1 MNEGSLGT
9 PLGVQSDD
17 ARQYLLQLPPPLFRA
32 RLEVE
37 NGLALLPSALAPGR
51 LALRPARKVQLG
63 DLLFNVDAHAGWFN
77 TEAEAQQQGCDL
89 EGSLFWREEF
99 LRDSLGGR
107 VGARRILVA
116 EPDKH
121 LWPHLHILPS
131 ESDSTC
137 APNCMV
143 RENFHKGANPTSISV
158 LAACDLEPFE
168 QELFVRVTFT
178 PWGPARNRQRR
189 DAQEMPTSGGEE
201 VRQGK
206 RRRQG
211 RSSNAGAE
219 EEAGAEGTEG
229 EEDKDE
235 QKESESGQPV
245 KDEQKESES
254 GQPVEGPRAQPHPQL
269 ASTNATS
276 SDGSGEGD
284 GSTAAFAGDS
294 REDPSG
300 AQHSEGIRSSE
311 RTRASGT
318 KMNCEV
324 EGLDMIWRNGQA
336 ELHLPAGTPDEA
348 SMHIPANTRL
358 CLLGSI
364 DGRGGDQSLIPV
376 ENASVLPEGY
386 GGPVFPFEL
395 NAKSMIVTDDAAKP
409 LKLVRWWDDLLGV
422 SASGNAEAVWWH
434 KAALNDGNFTITT
447 IANPPMVIFENN
459 SHPMHFATG
468 FKTLWSLKFNEKT
481 KVYHPYQLYV
491 YTTKKCVVSNSS
503 SVCVYSSS
511 LPAGQGSSRKRTRGT
526 QGAQKRNM
534 KRMRQKPDGCSG
546 DETD

>member
-9 PLGVQSDD
+9 QLGVPSDD
-17 ARQYLLQLPPPLFRA
+17 ARPYFLQLPPPLFRA
-32 RLEVE
+32 RQEVE

-51 LALRPARKVQLG
+51 LALRPTRKVQLG

-77 TEAEAQQQGCDL
+77 TEAEAQREGCDL
-89 EGSLFWREEF
+89 EGSLFWCEEF

-107 VGARRILVA
+107 LSARRILVA
-116 EPDKH
+116 EPAKH
-121 LWPHLHILPS
+121 LWPHLHILPMG
-131 ESDSTC
+131 SDSQC
-137 APNCMV
+137 APNCEV
-143 RENFHKGANPTSISV
+143 RENFSKGAHPTSISV
-158 LAACDLEPFE
+158 IAACDLEPFE

-178 PWGPARNRQRR
+178 PWGPARNRQQR
-189 DAQEMPTSGGEE
+189 DAQEMPTSGGE
-201 VRQGK
+201 VVQQVK

-211 RSSNAGAE
+211 SCSNAGAE
-219 EEAGAEGTEG
+219 EEAGAEGKEG
-229 EEDKDE
+229 EEDEDE
-235 QKESESGQPV
+235 QKESESGQ
-245 KDEQKESES
+245 Q
-254 GQPVEGPRAQPHPQL
+254 VEGPRAQPHPQL

-276 SDGSGEGD
+276 SDGSGEGN
-284 GSTAAFAGDS
+284 GSNDACAGDS

-348 SMHIPANTRL
+348 SMQIPANTRL
-358 CLLGSI
+358 CLVGSI
-364 DGRGGDQSLIPV
+364 EIAGRGGDQSLTPIHD
-376 ENASVLPEGY
+376 ASAVPEGY

-409 LKLVRWWDDLLGV
+409 LKLVRWWDDLPRV
-422 SASGNAEAVWWH
+422 SASDNAEAVWWH

-447 IANPPMVIFENN
+447 IANPPVVIFQNN
-459 SHPMHFATG
+459 SHPMHLATG
-468 FKTLWSLKFNEKT
+468 FKTLWSLKLNEKT

-526 QGAQKRNM
+526 QGAPKRSK
-534 KRMRQKPDGCSG
+534 KRMPQKSDSRSG
-546 DETD
+546 GESD